1 MKNTTADRLKIPAWL
16 AWLARL
22 APSEMEPALALDLAL
37 VAQAAQASDTV
48 PPSPQQRPL
57 LITGAALHTVSGPVL
72 VGGRMLI
79 ERGRITAIAGAGE
92 ALPQPQR
99 AAAKIVD
106 LGGRHVY
113 PGFIAA
119 NFAIGLTEFSAV
131 RDTVDHAEV
140 GPINPNA
147 RAVVAVNADSEMLP
161 VARANG
167 VLAAL
172 VVPGAGQRSPARRR

>member
-48 PPSPQQRPL
+48 PPPPQQRPL

-72 VGGRMLI
+72 VGGRMLV

-99 AAAKIVD
+99 AAAEIVD
-106 LGGRHVY
+106 LGG
-113 PGFIAA
+113 GAMS
-119 NFAIGLTEFSAV
+119 T
-131 RDTVDHAEV
+131 
-140 GPINPNA
+140 
-147 RAVVAVNADSEMLP
+147 RASSRPALP
-161 VARANG
+161 SG
-167 VLAAL
+167 
-172 VVPGAGQRSPARRR
+172 